1 MRFNPIPS
9 EKRAKLLRV
18 IYHLM
23 AWVALWS
30 VSRYYAIPALTKDNL
45 QVIEHASV
53 VVFLQ
58 SVTVFYL
65 LGYIVFPRFLYTR
78 KIIWLILSL
87 LVIFQLIHISNYYEF
102 KYLSS
107 ITSGTAENPIYVGKF
122 WNRYLADKHWTDC
135 FTNFDVAYTNY
146 AWSLYY
152 ITPLLAIKVMRD
164 IINSR
169 TRNMQLEMERL
180 QLEKEN
186 LNLQTQSLQLQKNN
200 LNLELSFL
208 KSQINPHF
216 LFNTLNAIYT
226 KTVDVDEQAADLV
239 LKLSE
244 LMRYSLYES
253 NRESVVLSKEI
264 SYIENYLDLERARF
278 SDKVT
283 INYQL
288 TGNPE
293 EHLIAPLLLVSF
305 VENAFKHG
313 TAKSKYAS
321 YVNIYIKLNDN
332 GLQFHITNNIPPNT
346 QQRGHPE
353 TPKEKVGGFGLS
365 NTSKRLQLLYPDK
378 HKLVVAQSDTEFSVD
393 LEIALE
399 PVHSNQYFSYRSLSS

>member
-1 MRFNPIPS
+1 MRLNPIFS
-9 EKRAKLLRV
+9 EKSAKVTRV
-18 IYHLM
+18 IYHLL
-23 AWVALWS
+23 AWIALWCI
-30 VSRYYAIPALTKDNL
+30 VRYYSIPALTRDNL
-45 QVIEHASV
+45 SVIWHASV

-58 SVTVFYL
+58 SISVFYL
-65 LGYIVFPRFLYTR
+65 LGYVVFPRFLNTR
-78 KIIWLILSL
+78 KILSL
-87 LVIFQLIHISNYYEF
+87 VISLLIVFLLVHLTNYYEIR
-102 KYLSS
+102 YLAA
-107 ITSGTAENPIYVGKF
+107 ITNGSEYNPIYISKLWDF
-122 WNRYLADKHWTDC
+122 YQARSHWASC
-135 FTNFDVAYTNY
+135 FINFDIAYTDY

-169 TRNMQLEMERL
+169 TKNMQLEMERL
-180 QLEKEN
+180 QLEKTN

-239 LKLSE
+239 LKLSD

-253 NRESVVLSKEI
+253 SKETVFLSSEV

-283 INYQL
+283 IKYQL
-288 TGNPE
+288 EGGNPADY
-293 EHLIAPLLLVSF
+293 LIAPLLLVSF

-313 TAKSKYAS
+313 TAKSKHAS
-321 YVNIYIKLNDN
+321 YVHLHIALTYNTLYFKIK
-332 GLQFHITNNIPPNT
+332 NNIPQNSRS
-346 QQRGHPE
+346 QNRARN
-353 TPKEKVGGFGLS
+353 EKVGGFGLS
-365 NTSKRLQLLYPDK
+365 NTSKRLQLLYPDR
-378 HKLVVAQSDTEFSVD
+378 HKLSVLQTESEFSVD
-393 LEIALE
+393 LELILDPAGG
-399 PVHSNQYFSYRSLSS
+399 VKHFTS

>member
-1 MRFNPIPS
+1 MRINPIFS
-9 EKRAKLLRV
+9 KKSAKITRV
-18 IYHLM
+18 IYHLL
-23 AWVALWS
+23 AWVALWC
-30 VSRYYAIPALTKDNL
+30 VVRYYSIPALTRDNL
-45 QVIEHASV
+45 SVIAHASV

-58 SVTVFYL
+58 SISVFYL
-65 LGYIVFPRFLYTR
+65 LGYVVFPRFLYTR
-78 KIIWLILSL
+78 KIFSLIISL
-87 LVIFQLIHISNYYEF
+87 LIIFLLVHLSNYYEIR
-102 KYLSS
+102 YLAT
-107 ITSGTAENPIYVGKF
+107 ITNGSEYNPIYIRKLWDF
-122 WNRYLADKHWTDC
+122 YQARSHWASC
-135 FTNFDVAYTNY
+135 FINFDIAYTDY

-169 TRNMQLEMERL
+169 TKNMQLEMERL
-180 QLEKEN
+180 KLEKTN

-239 LKLSE
+239 LKLSD

-253 NRESVVLSKEI
+253 SKESVVLSSEVG
-264 SYIENYLDLERARF
+264 YIENYLDLERARF

-288 TGNPE
+288 AGNPDAYV
-293 EHLIAPLLLVSF
+293 IAPLLLVSF

-321 YVNIYIKLNDN
+321 YVDLSIALNYNTLYFKIK
-332 GLQFHITNNIPPNT
+332 NNIPQNART
-346 QQRGHPE
+346 QNRMRN
-353 TPKEKVGGFGLS
+353 EKIGGFGLS
-365 NTSKRLQLLYPDK
+365 NTSKRLQLLYPDR
-378 HKLVVAQSDTEFSVD
+378 HKLSVQQTESEFSVD
-393 LEIALE
+393 LELILDPAGGAQ
-399 PVHSNQYFSYRSLSS
+399 HFTS

>member
-1 MRFNPIPS
+1 MRINPIFS
-9 EKRAKLLRV
+9 KKSAKITRV
-18 IYHLM
+18 IYHLL
-23 AWVALWS
+23 AWIALWC
-30 VSRYYAIPALTKDNL
+30 VVRYYSIPALTRDNL
-45 QVIEHASV
+45 AVIAHASV

-58 SVTVFYL
+58 SISVFYL
-65 LGYIVFPRFLYTR
+65 LGYVVFPRFLYTR
-78 KIIWLILSL
+78 KIFSLIISL
-87 LVIFQLIHISNYYEF
+87 LIIFLLVHLSNYYEIR
-102 KYLSS
+102 YLAT
-107 ITSGTAENPIYVGKF
+107 ITNGSEYNPIYIRKLWDF
-122 WNRYLADKHWTDC
+122 YQARSHWASC
-135 FTNFDVAYTNY
+135 FINFDIAYTDY

-169 TRNMQLEMERL
+169 TKNMQLEMERL
-180 QLEKEN
+180 KLEKTN

-239 LKLSE
+239 LKLSD

-253 NRESVVLSKEI
+253 SKESVLLSSEVG
-264 SYIENYLDLERARF
+264 YIENYLDLERARF

-288 TGNPE
+288 AGNPE
-293 EHLIAPLLLVSF
+293 EYIIAPLLLVSF

-321 YVNIYIKLNDN
+321 YVDLSIILNHNTLYFKIK
-332 GLQFHITNNIPPNT
+332 NNIPQNT
-346 QQRGHPE
+346 RSQNRARD
-353 TPKEKVGGFGLS
+353 EKVGGFGLS
-365 NTSKRLQLLYPDK
+365 NTSKRLQLLYPDR
-378 HKLVVAQSDTEFSVD
+378 HKLSVQQTESEFSVD
-393 LEIALE
+393 LELILDPAGGSQHLT
-399 PVHSNQYFSYRSLSS
+399 S

>member
-1 MRFNPIPS
+1 MRINPIFS
-9 EKRAKLLRV
+9 KKSAKITRV
-18 IYHLM
+18 IYHLL
-23 AWVALWS
+23 AWVALWC
-30 VSRYYAIPALTKDNL
+30 VVRYYSIPALTRDNL
-45 QVIEHASV
+45 SVIAHASV

-58 SVTVFYL
+58 SISVFYL
-65 LGYIVFPRFLYTR
+65 LGYVVFPRFLYTR
-78 KIIWLILSL
+78 KILSL
-87 LVIFQLIHISNYYEF
+87 IISLLIIFLLVHLSNYYEIR
-102 KYLSS
+102 YLAT
-107 ITSGTAENPIYVGKF
+107 ITNGSEYNPIYIRKLWDF
-122 WNRYLADKHWTDC
+122 YQARSHWASC
-135 FTNFDVAYTNY
+135 FINFDIAYTDY

-169 TRNMQLEMERL
+169 TKNMQLEMERL
-180 QLEKEN
+180 KLEKTN

-239 LKLSE
+239 LKLSD

-253 NRESVVLSKEI
+253 SKESVVLSSEVG
-264 SYIENYLDLERARF
+264 YIENYLDLERARF

-288 TGNPE
+288 AGNPDAYV
-293 EHLIAPLLLVSF
+293 IAPLLLVSF

-321 YVNIYIKLNDN
+321 YVDLSIALIYNTLYFKIK
-332 GLQFHITNNIPPNT
+332 NNIPQNART
-346 QQRGHPE
+346 QNRMRN
-353 TPKEKVGGFGLS
+353 EKIGGFGLS
-365 NTSKRLQLLYPDK
+365 NTSKRLQLLYPDR
-378 HKLVVAQSDTEFSVD
+378 HKLSVQQTESEFSVD
-393 LEIALE
+393 LELILDPAGGAQ
-399 PVHSNQYFSYRSLSS
+399 HFTS

>member
-1 MRFNPIPS
+1 MGFNPISS
-9 EKRAKLLRV
+9 EKRAKITRI
-18 IYHLM
+18 IYHIL
-23 AWVALWS
+23 AWIALWC
-30 VSRYYAIPALTKDNL
+30 VAHYYSIPALTKDN
-45 QVIEHASV
+45 VSVVWHASAA
-53 VVFLQ
+53 VFLQ
-58 SVTVFYL
+58 SISVFYL
-65 LGYIVFPRFLYTR
+65 LGYVVFPRFLYTR
-78 KIIWLILSL
+78 KILPLIISLVIMFL
-87 LVIFQLIHISNYYEF
+87 LVHVTNYYEF
-102 KYLSS
+102 RHLASLTNGSKENSFYVTKLWNFFQDRGQW
-107 ITSGTAENPIYVGKF
+107 TS
-122 WNRYLADKHWTDC
+122 C
-135 FTNFDVAYTNY
+135 FTDFDIAYTDY

-169 TRNMQLEMERL
+169 TKNMQLEMERL
-180 QLEKEN
+180 QLEKVN

-239 LKLSE
+239 LKLSD

-253 NRESVVLSKEI
+253 SKENVVLSKEI

-283 INYQL
+283 IDYQL

-293 EHLIAPLLLVSF
+293 EYLIAPLLLVSF

-321 YVNIYIKLNDN
+321 YVNISIVLDQNILYFKIK
-332 GLQFHITNNIPPNT
+332 NNIPQHT
-346 QQRGHPE
+346 RQSRARE
-353 TPKEKVGGFGLS
+353 EKVGGFGLS

-378 HKLVVAQSDTEFSVD
+378 HKLSVQQSDSEFSVD
-393 LEIALE
+393 LELE
-399 PVHSNQYFSYRSLSS
+399 LDSANVVQYFSS

>member
-1 MRFNPIPS
+1 MRFNPMLS
-9 EKRAKLLRV
+9 EKSAKITRI
-18 IYHLM
+18 IYHLL
-23 AWVALWS
+23 AWIALWCI
-30 VSRYYAIPALTKDNL
+30 VRYYSIPALTRDNL
-45 QVIEHASV
+45 SVIWHASV

-58 SVTVFYL
+58 SISVFYL
-65 LGYIVFPRFLYTR
+65 LGYVVFPRFLYTR
-78 KIIWLILSL
+78 NFFSLIISLIIVFL
-87 LVIFQLIHISNYYEF
+87 LVHLTNYYEI
-102 KYLSS
+102 KHLAA
-107 ITSGTAENPIYVGKF
+107 ITNGSEYNPIYISKLWDFYQARG
-122 WNRYLADKHWTDC
+122 HWVSC
-135 FTNFDVAYTNY
+135 FVNFDIAYTDY

-169 TRNMQLEMERL
+169 TKNMQLEMERL
-180 QLEKEN
+180 QLEKTN

-239 LKLSE
+239 LKLSD

-253 NRESVVLSKEI
+253 SKESVVLASEVG
-264 SYIENYLDLERARF
+264 YIENYLDLERARF

-288 TGNPE
+288 EGNPAE
-293 EHLIAPLLLVSF
+293 YLIAPLLLVSF

-321 YVNIYIKLNDN
+321 YVDLSIVLNNNTLHFRIK
-332 GLQFHITNNIPPNT
+332 NNIPQNS
-346 QQRGHPE
+346 RLE
-353 TPKEKVGGFGLS
+353 NRVRKENVGGFGLS

-378 HKLVVAQSDTEFSVD
+378 HKLSVQQTESEFSVD
-393 LEIALE
+393 LELILDPAN
-399 PVHSNQYFSYRSLSS
+399 VVQYFTS

>member
-1 MRFNPIPS
+1 MRFNPISS
-9 EKRAKLLRV
+9 EKRAKITRI
-18 IYHLM
+18 IYHLP
-23 AWVALWS
+23 AWIALWCI
-30 VSRYYAIPALTKDNL
+30 VRYYSIPALTRDNL
-45 QVIEHASV
+45 QVVWHASV

-58 SVTVFYL
+58 SISVFYL
-65 LGYIVFPRFLYTR
+65 LGYVVFPHFLYTR
-78 KIIWLILSL
+78 KIISLIISILIICL
-87 LVIFQLIHISNYYEF
+87 LVHLTNYYEIM
-102 KYLSS
+102 YLAS
-107 ITSGTAENPIYVGKF
+107 ITNGSADNPIYVSKLWGF
-122 WNRYLADKHWTDC
+122 YQTRSHWASC
-135 FTNFDVAYTNY
+135 FVNFDIAYADYT
-146 AWSLYY
+146 WSLYY

-169 TRNMQLEMERL
+169 TKNMQLEMERL
-180 QLEKEN
+180 QLEKTN

-239 LKLSE
+239 LKLSD

-253 NRESVVLSKEI
+253 SKESVVLSSEVG
-264 SYIENYLDLERARF
+264 YIENYLDLERTRF

-288 TGNPE
+288 KGNPGE
-293 EHLIAPLLLVSF
+293 YLIAPLLLVSF

-321 YVNIYIKLNDN
+321 YVDLSIILDGNTLYFKIK
-332 GLQFHITNNIPPNT
+332 NNIPQNVRL
-346 QQRGHPE
+346 QKRVQND
-353 TPKEKVGGFGLS
+353 KVGGFGLS
-365 NTSKRLQLLYPDK
+365 NTSKRLQLLYPDR
-378 HKLVVAQSDTEFSVD
+378 HKLSVQQTDSEFSVD
-393 LEIALE
+393 LELVLDPANVI
-399 PVHSNQYFSYRSLSS
+399 QYFTS

>member
-1 MRFNPIPS
+1 MRFNPISS
-9 EKRAKLLRV
+9 EKSAKITRI
-18 IYHLM
+18 IYHIL
-23 AWVALWS
+23 AWIALWC
-30 VSRYYAIPALTKDNL
+30 VAHYYSIPALTKDN
-45 QVIEHASV
+45 VSVVWHASAA
-53 VVFLQ
+53 VFLQ
-58 SVTVFYL
+58 SISVFYL
-65 LGYIVFPRFLYTR
+65 LGYVVFPWFLYTR
-78 KIIWLILSL
+78 RILPLIISLVIVFL
-87 LVIFQLIHISNYYEF
+87 LVHISNYYEF
-102 KYLSS
+102 RHLASLTNGSRENSFYVTKLWDFFQARGRW
-107 ITSGTAENPIYVGKF
+107 TS
-122 WNRYLADKHWTDC
+122 C
-135 FTNFDVAYTNY
+135 FTDFDIAYTDY

-169 TRNMQLEMERL
+169 TKNMQLEMERL
-180 QLEKEN
+180 QLEKAN

-208 KSQINPHF
+208 KSQVNPHF

-239 LKLSE
+239 LKLSD

-253 NRESVVLSKEI
+253 SKENVVLSKEI

-283 INYQL
+283 INYEL

-293 EHLIAPLLLVSF
+293 EYLIAPLLLVSF

-321 YVNIYIKLNDN
+321 YVDISIVLDQNTLYFKIK
-332 GLQFHITNNIPPNT
+332 NNIPQHARQSPP
-346 QQRGHPE
+346 RA
-353 TPKEKVGGFGLS
+353 KEDKVGGFGLS
-365 NTSKRLQLLYPDK
+365 NTSKRLQLLYPDR
-378 HKLVVAQSDTEFSVD
+378 HQLSVQQSESEFSVD
-393 LEIALE
+393 LELE
-399 PVHSNQYFSYRSLSS
+399 LDSANVVRYFSS

>member
-1 MRFNPIPS
+1 MRINPIFS
-9 EKRAKLLRV
+9 KKSAKITRV
-18 IYHLM
+18 IYHLL
-23 AWVALWS
+23 AWVALWC
-30 VSRYYAIPALTKDNL
+30 VVRYYSIPALTRDNL
-45 QVIEHASV
+45 SVIAHASV

-58 SVTVFYL
+58 SISVFYL
-65 LGYIVFPRFLYTR
+65 LGYVVFPRFLYTR
-78 KIIWLILSL
+78 KIFSLIISL
-87 LVIFQLIHISNYYEF
+87 LIIFLLVHLSNYYEIR
-102 KYLSS
+102 YLAT
-107 ITSGTAENPIYVGKF
+107 ITNGSEYNPIYIRKLWDF
-122 WNRYLADKHWTDC
+122 YQARSHWASC
-135 FTNFDVAYTNY
+135 FINFDIAYTDY

-169 TRNMQLEMERL
+169 TKNMQLEMERL
-180 QLEKEN
+180 KLEKTN

-239 LKLSE
+239 LKLSD
-244 LMRYSLYES
+244 LMRYSIYES
-253 NRESVVLSKEI
+253 SKESVVLSSEVG
-264 SYIENYLDLERARF
+264 YIENYLDLERARF

-288 TGNPE
+288 AGNPDAYV
-293 EHLIAPLLLVSF
+293 IAPLLLVSF

-321 YVNIYIKLNDN
+321 YVDLSIALIYNTLYFKIK
-332 GLQFHITNNIPPNT
+332 NNIPQNART
-346 QQRGHPE
+346 QNRMRN
-353 TPKEKVGGFGLS
+353 EKIGGFGLS
-365 NTSKRLQLLYPDK
+365 NTSKRLQLLYPDR
-378 HKLVVAQSDTEFSVD
+378 HKLSVQQTESEFSVD
-393 LEIALE
+393 LELILDPAGGAQ
-399 PVHSNQYFSYRSLSS
+399 HFTS

>member
-1 MRFNPIPS
+1 MGFYPIPS
-9 EKRAKLLRV
+9 EKRAKITRI
-18 IYHLM
+18 IYHLL
-23 AWVALWS
+23 AWIALWC
-30 VSRYYAIPALTKDNL
+30 VARYYSIPALTKDNL
-45 QVIEHASV
+45 PVIWHASAA
-53 VVFLQ
+53 VFLQ
-58 SVTVFYL
+58 SVLVFYV
-65 LGYIVFPRFLYTR
+65 LGYGVFPRFLYTR
-78 KIIWLILSL
+78 KIIPLIISLVIMFL
-87 LVIFQLIHISNYYEF
+87 LVHITNYCEF
-102 KYLSS
+102 
-107 ITSGTAENPIYVGKF
+107 
-122 WNRYLADKHWTDC
+122 RYLASITNGARDNPGYVTKLWDFFKERSKWTSC
-135 FTNFDVAYTNY
+135 FTDFDIAYTDY

-169 TRNMQLEMERL
+169 TKNMQLEMERL
-180 QLEKEN
+180 QLEKVN

-239 LKLSE
+239 LKLSD

-253 NRESVVLSKEI
+253 SKEIVILAREI

-283 INYQL
+283 IDYQL

-293 EHLIAPLLLVSF
+293 EYLIAPLLLVSF

-321 YVNIYIKLNDN
+321 YVNLSIVLDQNTLYFKIK
-332 GLQFHITNNIPPNT
+332 NNIPQHTRQNP
-346 QQRGHPE
+346 RPRE
-353 TPKEKVGGFGLS
+353 ERVGGFGLS

-378 HKLVVAQSDTEFSVD
+378 HRLSVQQTESEFSVD
-393 LEIALE
+393 LELE
-399 PVHSNQYFSYRSLSS
+399 LDAANVVQYFSS

>member
-1 MRFNPIPS
+1 MRLNPISS
-9 EKRAKLLRV
+9 ENRAKITRV
-18 IYHLM
+18 VYHLL
-23 AWVALWS
+23 AWITLWCVA
-30 VSRYYAIPALTKDNL
+30 RYYSIPTLTKDNL
-45 QVIEHASV
+45 QVIRHASAA
-53 VVFLQ
+53 VFFQ
-58 SVTVFYL
+58 SITIFYL
-65 LGYIVFPRFLYTR
+65 MGYVIFPSFLYTR
-78 KIIWLILSL
+78 KIFLLIISLVIIFL
-87 LVIFQLIHISNYYEF
+87 LVHITNRCEFQHLMT
-102 KYLSS
+102 
-107 ITSGTAENPIYVGKF
+107 ITNGSKENPIYVNKLWDFYQAHHF
-122 WNRYLADKHWTDC
+122 WASC
-135 FTNFDVAYTNY
+135 FTSFDIAHTNY

-169 TRNMQLEMERL
+169 TKNLQLEMERL
-180 QLEKEN
+180 QLEKAN

-239 LKLSE
+239 LKLSD

-253 NRESVVLSKEI
+253 SKESVMLSHEI

-283 INYQL
+283 IKYKL
-288 TGNPE
+288 EGNPE
-293 EHLIAPLLLVSF
+293 EYLIAPLLLVSF

-321 YVNIYIKLNDN
+321 YVNLSILLKSNTLYFKLK
-332 GLQFHITNNIPPNT
+332 NNIPQNT
-346 QQRGHPE
+346 RPQNLSGIRN
-353 TPKEKVGGFGLS
+353 EKVGGFGLS
-365 NTSKRLQLLYPDK
+365 NASKRLQLLYPDR
-378 HKLVVAQSDTEFSVD
+378 HKLSVQRTESEFSVD
-393 LEIALE
+393 LQLE
-399 PVHSNQYFSYRSLSS
+399 LDPAHMTKYYPS

>member
-1 MRFNPIPS
+1 MRFNPISS
-9 EKRAKLLRV
+9 EKRAKTIRI
-18 IYHLM
+18 IYHSI
-23 AWVALWS
+23 AWIALWC
-30 VSRYYAIPALTKDNL
+30 VARYYSIPGLTKDNQ
-45 QVIEHASV
+45 QVIWHASAA
-53 VVFLQ
+53 VFLQ
-58 SVTVFYL
+58 SVLVFYL
-65 LGYIVFPRFLYTR
+65 LGYVIFPRFFYTR
-78 KIIWLILSL
+78 KIIQLVLSL
-87 LVIFQLIHISNYYEF
+87 LAIFLLVHISNYYEF
-102 KYLSS
+102 RHLAS
-107 ITSGTAENPIYVGKF
+107 ITDGTAENPAYATKLWDFFRKGGQ
-122 WNRYLADKHWTDC
+122 WTSC
-135 FTNFDVAYTNY
+135 FTNFDIAYTDY

-164 IINSR
+164 IVNSR
-169 TRNMQLEMERL
+169 TKNMQLEMERL
-180 QLEKEN
+180 QLEKAN

-239 LKLSE
+239 LKLSD

-253 NRESVVLSKEI
+253 SKESVILSKEI
-264 SYIENYLDLERARF
+264 GYIENYLDLERARF

-283 INYQL
+283 IEYQL

-293 EHLIAPLLLVSF
+293 ENLIAPLLLVSF

-321 YVNIYIKLNDN
+321 YVNLSIVLDQNTLYFKIK
-332 GLQFHITNNIPPNT
+332 NNIPPHAR
-346 QQRGHPE
+346 QSPRRSSEGRI
-353 TPKEKVGGFGLS
+353 GGFGLS

-378 HKLVVAQSDTEFSVD
+378 HRLSVQQTESEFSVD
-393 LEIALE
+393 LELE
-399 PVHSNQYFSYRSLSS
+399 LDPADVVQYFRP

>member
-1 MRFNPIPS
+1 MGFNPISS
-9 EKRAKLLRV
+9 EKRAKITRI
-18 IYHLM
+18 IYHLL
-23 AWVALWS
+23 AWIALWC
-30 VSRYYAIPALTKDNL
+30 VARYYSIPALTKDNL
-45 QVIEHASV
+45 PVIWHASV
-53 VVFLQ
+53 AVFLQ
-58 SVTVFYL
+58 SISVFYL
-65 LGYIVFPRFLYTR
+65 LGYVVFPRFLYTR
-78 KIIWLILSL
+78 KIIPLIIS
-87 LVIFQLIHISNYYEF
+87 LVIMFALVHITNYYAF
-102 KYLSS
+102 RYLVS
-107 ITSGTAENPIYVGKF
+107 ITNGSSENPGYVTRLWDF
-122 WNRYLADKHWTDC
+122 FQARSQWTSC
-135 FTNFDVAYTNY
+135 FTDFDIAYTDY

-169 TRNMQLEMERL
+169 TKNMQLEMERL
-180 QLEKEN
+180 QLEKAN

-239 LKLSE
+239 LKLSD

-253 NRESVVLSKEI
+253 SKESVILSREI

-283 INYQL
+283 IDYQL

-293 EHLIAPLLLVSF
+293 EYLIAPLLLVSF

-313 TAKSKYAS
+313 TAKSKHAS
-321 YVNIYIKLNDN
+321 YVNLSIVLDQSTLYFKIK
-332 GLQFHITNNIPPNT
+332 NNIPEHT
-346 QQRGHPE
+346 RQG
-353 TPKEKVGGFGLS
+353 PKAREEKVGGFGLS

-378 HKLVVAQSDTEFSVD
+378 HKLSVQQTESEFSVD
-393 LEIALE
+393 LELE
-399 PVHSNQYFSYRSLSS
+399 LDAANVVQYFSS

>member
-1 MRFNPIPS
+1 MRFNPISS
-9 EKRAKLLRV
+9 EKRTKIIRV
-18 IYHLM
+18 FYHLI
-23 AWVALWS
+23 AWVALWCIA
-30 VSRYYAIPALTKDNL
+30 RYYSIPALTKDNI
-45 QVIEHASV
+45 QVIRIASLA
-53 VVFLQ
+53 VFLQ
-58 SVTVFYL
+58 SVSVFYV
-65 LGYIVFPRFLYTR
+65 LGYIVFPKFLYTR
-78 KIIWLILSL
+78 KIISLIACLIIIFL
-87 LVIFQLIHISNYYEF
+87 LVHTTNYYLFKHLATISNGSEAAPLYISKLWKYYQD
-102 KYLSS
+102 
-107 ITSGTAENPIYVGKF
+107 GN
-122 WNRYLADKHWTDC
+122 HWTNC
-135 FTNFDVAYTNY
+135 FTNFTIAYADY

-226 KTVDVDEQAADLV
+226 KTVDVDEHAADLV
-239 LKLSE
+239 LKLAD

-253 NRESVVLSKEI
+253 NRESVVLAREI

-283 INYQL
+283 ISYEL
-288 TGNPE
+288 MGNPE
-293 EHLIAPLLLVSF
+293 EYLIAPLLLVSF

-313 TAKSKYAS
+313 TAKSKHAS
-321 YVNIYIKLNDN
+321 YVFIYIHLINNHLHFSIK
-332 GLQFHITNNIPPNT
+332 NNIPPSS
-346 QQRGHPE
+346 RP
-353 TPKEKVGGFGLS
+353 PKVANAGEKVGGYGLS
-365 NTSKRLQLLYPDK
+365 NTSKRLRLLYPDK
-378 HKLVVAQSDTEFSVD
+378 HKLSVQRSETEFSVD
-393 LEIALE
+393 LEVELDAANIVQHF
-399 PVHSNQYFSYRSLSS
+399 PS

>member
-1 MRFNPIPS
+1 MGFNPISS
-9 EKRAKLLRV
+9 EKRAKITRI
-18 IYHLM
+18 IYHLP
-23 AWVALWS
+23 AWVALWCIA
-30 VSRYYAIPALTKDNL
+30 RYYCIPALTKDNL
-45 QVIEHASV
+45 PVIQHASV

-58 SVTVFYL
+58 SVSVFYL
-65 LGYIVFPRFLYTR
+65 LGYVVFPRFLYTR
-78 KIIWLILSL
+78 KVIPLIIS
-87 LVIFQLIHISNYYEF
+87 LVIIFVMVHVTNYIEF
-102 KYLSS
+102 
-107 ITSGTAENPIYVGKF
+107 
-122 WNRYLADKHWTDC
+122 RYLASISNGSAQSPVYITRAWNYFQARSKWTSC
-135 FTNFDVAYTNY
+135 FTNFDIAYTDY

-164 IINSR
+164 IVNSR
-169 TRNMQLEMERL
+169 TKNMQLEMERL
-180 QLEKEN
+180 QLEKAN

-239 LKLSE
+239 LKLSD

-253 NRESVVLSKEI
+253 SKESVILSREI
-264 SYIENYLDLERARF
+264 SYIENYLDLERTRF

-283 INYQL
+283 INYRL

-293 EHLIAPLLLVSF
+293 EYLIAPLLLVSF

-321 YVNIYIKLNDN
+321 YVDLSIVLDRNTLHFKIK
-332 GLQFHITNNIPPNT
+332 NNIPQNT
-346 QQRGHPE
+346 RQSPPRAS
-353 TPKEKVGGFGLS
+353 KEKVGGFGLS
-365 NTSKRLQLLYPDK
+365 NTSKRLQLLYPNK
-378 HKLVVAQSDTEFSVD
+378 HKLSVQQTESEFSVD
-393 LEIALE
+393 LELE
-399 PVHSNQYFSYRSLSS
+399 LDPTNVVQYFSS

>member
-1 MRFNPIPS
+1 MRFNPISS
-9 EKRAKLLRV
+9 EKRAKITRI
-18 IYHLM
+18 IYHLL
-23 AWVALWS
+23 AWIALWCI
-30 VSRYYAIPALTKDNL
+30 VRYYSIPALTKDNL
-45 QVIEHASV
+45 QVIWHASF

-58 SVTVFYL
+58 SISVFYL
-65 LGYIVFPRFLYTR
+65 LGYVVFPLFLYTR
-78 KIIWLILSL
+78 KIISLIISL
-87 LVIFQLIHISNYYEF
+87 LIIFLLVHLTNYYEF
-102 KYLSS
+102 RHLVS
-107 ITSGTAENPIYVGKF
+107 ITNGSAYNPIYISKLWDF
-122 WNRYLADKHWTDC
+122 YQARSHWASC
-135 FTNFDVAYTNY
+135 FMNFDIAYTDY

-169 TRNMQLEMERL
+169 TKNMQLEMERL
-180 QLEKEN
+180 QLEKTN

-239 LKLSE
+239 LKLSD

-253 NRESVVLSKEI
+253 SKESVVLSSEV
-264 SYIENYLDLERARF
+264 SYIENYLDLERTRF

-283 INYQL
+283 INYRL
-288 TGNPE
+288 EGNPAE
-293 EHLIAPLLLVSF
+293 YLIAPLLLVSF

-321 YVNIYIKLNDN
+321 YVNLSIILNNNTLYFKIK
-332 GLQFHITNNIPPNT
+332 NNIPQNT
-346 QQRGHPE
+346 RLQSQTRN
-353 TPKEKVGGFGLS
+353 EKVGGFGLS
-365 NTSKRLQLLYPDK
+365 NTSKRLQLLYPDR
-378 HKLVVAQSDTEFSVD
+378 HKLSVQQTESEFSVD
-393 LEIALE
+393 LELVLDPAN
-399 PVHSNQYFSYRSLSS
+399 VVQYFTS